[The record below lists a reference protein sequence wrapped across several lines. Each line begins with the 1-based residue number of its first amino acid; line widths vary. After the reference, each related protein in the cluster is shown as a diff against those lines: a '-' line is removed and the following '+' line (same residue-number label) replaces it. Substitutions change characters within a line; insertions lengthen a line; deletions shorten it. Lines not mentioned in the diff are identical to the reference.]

1 MKMYKVFY
9 MIKKDGHAYLEHMI
23 VEACNQKEAKV
34 LVKKVVRE
42 STNRCA
48 FHVTCEEPIK
58 NKYGLIFNDKIYT
71 RYNEAFKTLW

>member
-9 MIKKDGHAYLEHMI
+9 MNKKNGHAYLEHMI

-58 NKYGLIFNDKIYT
+58 NKYGLYFDGGTYT
-71 RYNEAFKTLW
+71 KYNELLNRLW